1 MSGSTWRPSGG
12 GSGGPDPERP
22 RPVGDSLQRISRS
35 LGGADAAVVGT
46 VFAHWE
52 EAVGPSIADHATP
65 LSLRD
70 EVLVVAVGDPAWAT
84 QLRFLERQIL
94 ERLADAAGAPVA
106 TRIEVR
112 VKPTTG
118 GRGGSRR
125 GAR

>member
-1 MSGSTWRPSGG
+1 MSTWRPSGSGAG
-12 GSGGPDPERP
+12 GDPGQP
-22 RPVGDSLQRISRS
+22 RSVEESLQRISRS
-35 LGGADAAVVGT
+35 LGGSDAGVMKV

-52 EAVGPSIADHATP
+52 DAVGPAIADHATP

-70 EVLVVAVGDPAWAT
+70 GVLVVAVAESAWAT

-94 ERLADAAGAPVA
+94 DTLRDAAGGDVA

-112 VKPTTG
+112 VRPSG
-118 GRGGSRR
+118 GRSGRGRR